1 MKVIHHNRLN
11 LAKLT
16 AMECLRLVVL
26 LDKGSG
32 RRPVRPQRMKRST
45 LLRWCAVLN
54 DTSVGTAQRLKAARI
69 LAPLLHAR
77 AR

>member
-1 MKVIHHNRLN
+1 MTIHHDRLD
-11 LAKLT
+11 LSKLN
-16 AMECLRLVVL
+16 ALEVLRLVVL
-26 LDKGSG
+26 LNKGSG

-54 DTSVGTAQRLKAARI
+54 DASVGTAQRLKAARI